1 VAIYIICYIKIMKNL
16 YVFGKLFAKP
26 SFIEGMSRLLDLG
39 GTLQE
44 YNSSESEQKADIK
57 EIKNDWRAVGDDLR
71 FSVSSYEQNFAK
83 QSK

>member
-1 VAIYIICYIKIMKNL
+1 MKNL
-16 YVFGKLFAKP
+16 YVFGRLFAKP
-26 SFIEGMSRLLDLG
+26 SFVEGISRVLDLG

-44 YNSSESEQKADIK
+44 YNSSETEQKADME

-71 FSVSSYEQNFAK
+71 FSISDYEQNFAK